1 MTMRPRSIFLLLF
14 VAAAS
19 LIEIGSS
26 CGNDTAH
33 QVIKMEF
40 TSDVIKDGKFCKNI
54 CGFWVNIFN
63 F

>member
-1 MTMRPRSIFLLLF
+1 MRPRSIFLLLF

-19 LIEIGSS
+19 LIELGSS

-40 TSDVIKDGKFCKNI
+40 TSDVIKDGKILQKMRMVF
-54 CGFWVNIFN
+54 G
-63 F
+63 